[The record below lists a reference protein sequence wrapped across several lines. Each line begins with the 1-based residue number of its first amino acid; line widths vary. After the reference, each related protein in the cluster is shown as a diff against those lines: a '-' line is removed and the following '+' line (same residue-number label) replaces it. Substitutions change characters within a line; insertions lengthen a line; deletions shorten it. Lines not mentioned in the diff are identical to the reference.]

1 MSFVGI
7 PCEKSP
13 TKRKPMI
20 SLNQCSV
27 KSSFIQPFNT
37 VAIEHFRLNFSWRSF
52 DSLIPPAKSMKG
64 LHLVLL
70 TLPLR
75 HTPVFSMVVSD
86 IPKCWCFVH
95 SYNARPKKGKLFL
108 QSSNENHLGNDSI
121 SWKWWIFLGGCRYS
135 SQWKPMPRLEFFTPA
150 STSYKRFSYCWIF
163 LFVVKRFF
171 LLWTWLFSYSHGAS
185 YHPVA
190 TPKLLT
196 FIL

>member
-1 MSFVGI
+1 MSRVHSSNHLIQLQQNIFVKI
-7 PCEKSP
+7 FWFSYP
-13 TKRKPMI
+13 TSKINERFTFGTI
-20 SLNQCSV
+20 N
-27 KSSFIQPFNT
+27 FT
-37 VAIEHFRLNFSWRSF
+37 IETYPS
-52 DSLIPPAKSMKG
+52 
-64 LHLVLL
+64 
-70 TLPLR
+70 
-75 HTPVFSMVVSD
+75 FSMVVFD

-95 SYNARPKKGKLFL
+95 SYNARPKKRKLFL
-108 QSSNENHLGNDSI
+108 QSSNVNHLGKDSI